1 MAAPEIFGRYR
12 QEHFVDICLYIYYIY
27 IYIYI
32 LEDAGACMV
41 KYDGATVY
49 NSKRS
54 DGSGCYIIIVHW
66 LFLVCYE
73 NDVEGYI

>member
-1 MAAPEIFGRYR
+1 
-12 QEHFVDICLYIYYIY
+12 
-27 IYIYI
+27 
-32 LEDAGACMV
+32 MV